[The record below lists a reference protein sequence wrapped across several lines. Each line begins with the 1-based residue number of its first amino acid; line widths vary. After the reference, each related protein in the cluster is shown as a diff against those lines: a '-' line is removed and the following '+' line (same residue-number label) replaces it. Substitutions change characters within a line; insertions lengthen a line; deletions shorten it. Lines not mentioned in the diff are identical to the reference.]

1 MDYFSIKKKWFLDAL
16 VNTLSFSI
24 TCYVSTAYDF
34 TMSMYSYNTMPF
46 SINLEVDEPPIKLT
60 GSAYNLY
67 TTDISIQDSIEVG
80 SVDVVFRAV
89 AEHYLPMLPETTIY
103 AYSYELSTI
112 NVYDLTTIV
121 FDPDVIEVGEIN
133 MLAGS
138 SFIRCLNPM
147 NASFSD
153 IITIGSYKLTGNF
166 DLNYVAYMDFE
177 IDLLV
182 NTDVSADIAGFEFL
196 NTLEI
201 GLNTVYVGEFEV
213 SSNMSLYTYRLFR
226 DLNGL
231 IFSDLSGLIFSD
243 LLYNK

>member
-34 TMSMYSYNTMPF
+34 TTSAYLYQTMPF
-46 SINLEVDEPPIKLT
+46 SINLEVDEPSIKLT

-67 TTDISIQDSIEVG
+67 TTDISIQDHIEVG
-80 SVDVVFRAV
+80 SFDVIFRAV
-89 AEHYLPMLPETTIY
+89 AEHYLPMLPETIY

-112 NVYDLTTIV
+112 NAYDLTTIV
-121 FDPDVIEVGEIN
+121 FDPDVIEVGEID

-138 SFIRCLNPM
+138 SFIRYLNPM
-147 NASFSD
+147 NMSFSD
-153 IITIGSYKLTGNF
+153 SITTGSYKLTGNF
-166 DLNYVAYMDFE
+166 ELNYVAYMDFE

-182 NTDVSADIAGFEFL
+182 NTDISANIVDFDFL

-201 GLNTVYVGEFEV
+201 EPSSVCVGEFEV
-213 SSNMSLYTYRLFR
+213 SSNMSLYTYKLFS